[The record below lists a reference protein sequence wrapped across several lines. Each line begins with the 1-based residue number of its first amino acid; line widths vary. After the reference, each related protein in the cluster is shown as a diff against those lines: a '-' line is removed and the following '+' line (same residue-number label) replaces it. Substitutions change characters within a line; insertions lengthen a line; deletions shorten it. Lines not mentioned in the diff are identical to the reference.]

1 MSAALERLKQHDA
14 QQELPVSQTGTV
26 MEVLDSLRAAVEA
39 QNSRLAVL
47 ADRQQKLASYVKA
60 MDEETN
66 RQNAA
71 MELRLLQSITAASV
85 PASNDSSTHE
95 RTRSELHE
103 IGQTMSS
110 LASAID
116 GKQIG
121 AAVSTLNSAAIRI
134 ERTTAWSS
142 EQASGFAAKY
152 DEALNVAGRT
162 IHRARDEAV
171 KAIRETASGAAGTAA
186 EHVEAATGRLDAA
199 RQSAERLVEV
209 AERLQKPLGWAAAAR
224 MGLALLPVT
233 VALLMAVQTIW
244 TLVVGIQ
251 WVLAQDWA
259 LWLEITAGIGLTGLV
274 AGAGFGLWRMTV
286 WVKAALD
293 EAAKRLGGNSR

>member
-1 MSAALERLKQHDA
+1 MSA
-14 QQELPVSQTGTV
+14 
-26 MEVLDSLRAAVEA
+26 
-39 QNSRLAVL
+39 
-47 ADRQQKLASYVKA
+47 
-60 MDEETN
+60 
-66 RQNAA
+66 
-71 MELRLLQSITAASV
+71 
-85 PASNDSSTHE
+85 
-95 RTRSELHE
+95 
-103 IGQTMSS
+103 

-121 AAVSTLNSAAIRI
+121 AAVSTLNSAATRI
-134 ERTTAWSS
+134 ERTTVWGS

-162 IHRARDEAV
+162 LHRARDEAV
-171 KAIRETASGAAGTAA
+171 KAIRETASGAASTAA
-186 EHVEAATGRLDAA
+186 EYVEAATGRLNAA

-224 MGLALLPVT
+224 MGLALLPVA

-244 TLVVGIQ
+244 ALVVGIQ

-293 EAAKRLGGNSR
+293 EAAKLLGRNRR